1 MPGHQ
6 YANFDILLERV
17 RDQYEVK
24 VLSSPVGESPTRMF
38 EMPISD
44 LELRNLVTVAS
55 LIVDS
60 ALLRKESRGLQY
72 TLDYPHTDEAQR
84 RPTVLQRL

>member
-6 YANFDILLERV
+6 YANFDILLESV

-44 LELRNLVTVAS
+44 LELRNLVLACAV
-55 LIVDS
+55 
-60 ALLRKESRGLQY
+60 
-72 TLDYPHTDEAQR
+72 
-84 RPTVLQRL
+84 PTTWSPRQAFHG

>member
-6 YANFDILLERV
+6 YTNFDILLERV

-38 EMPISD
+38 DLPISN
-44 LELRNLVTVAS
+44 LELRNLVLELRNAPEVVRDISTAVDGFSS
-55 LIVDS
+55 LP
-60 ALLRKESRGLQY
+60 GLG
-72 TLDYPHTDEAQR
+72 DPDR
-84 RPTVLQRL
+84 SP